1 MTDHDELQT
10 LLRSDLH
17 AHADHLGV
25 PVAPTEA
32 VLGRGRRLRRR
43 RRVATGAGAIAAT
56 VALGGSLLL
65 ALPTA
70 PERTAPD
77 PASTPDEAAVFAVGS
92 HVYIADTSV
101 DVPGTVHS
109 LHYTSEGV
117 LVRSNAKGGNSAGSG
132 PEHLTLVGGDG
143 VALDLGTVPEGYGPA
158 TDPNLPYYALA
169 ERRGDQLYAVVR
181 DVVTGQE
188 VRQLPLPKHD
198 WGSWDVPPLAL
209 SGDVVYVDYLDE
221 AYAVDWRTGIEVET
235 AVGST
240 SVQAGR
246 AVSGEGRHST
256 VLDARTGRTLLSV
269 TRADG
274 DYGWFDLSP
283 DGSYAMLFIEETA
296 DGSEVT
302 ETDVYDVAT
311 GTHVTLA
318 GAPWDLGWTRDGHV
332 YRIDDDKVTT
342 CSPVTGEC
350 TEETV
355 DVARVPEP
363 APVER
368 TETTCDK
375 RGENCGTMTWTE
387 TPAEPENKVTLAGR
401 TYES

>member
-1 MTDHDELQT
+1 MIDQDELQA
-10 LLRSDLH
+10 LLRTDLH
-17 AHADHLGV
+17 THADHLGV
-25 PVAPTEA
+25 PTAPTAA

-43 RRVATGAGAIAAT
+43 RRVLTGAGAVAAA

-65 ALPTA
+65 ALPTTQQ
-70 PERTAPD
+70 RTAPD
-77 PASTPDEAAVFAVGS
+77 PASTPDGAAVFAVGS
-92 HVYIADTSV
+92 HVYVADTSV
-101 DVPGTVHS
+101 EVPGTVHS

-117 LVRSNAKGGNSAGSG
+117 LVRSNAKGGTSDGSG

-143 VALDLGTVPEGYGPA
+143 RSVDLGVVPEGYGPA
-158 TDPNLPYYALA
+158 TDPALPYYALA
-169 ERRGDQLYAVVR
+169 EQRGDQVYAVVR
-181 DVVTGQE
+181 DAATGEE
-188 VRQLPLPKHD
+188 VRRLALPDLE

-221 AYAVDWRTGIEVET
+221 AYAVDWRTGSEVDT

-240 SVQAGR
+240 SVHAGR
-246 AVSGEGRHST
+246 AVSGTGRRST

-269 TRADG
+269 ARPPG
-274 DYGWFDLSP
+274 SYGWFDLSP
-283 DGSYAMLFIEETA
+283 DGAYAMLFIEEKA

-311 GTHVTLA
+311 GAHVTVA
-318 GAPWDLGWTRDGHV
+318 AAPWDLGWTRDGHV
-332 YRIDDDKVTT
+332 YRVDDDVVTT

-350 TEETV
+350 AEEAV
-355 DVARVPEP
+355 AIARVPEP

-368 TETTCDK
+368 TETTCDT

-387 TPAEPENKVTLAGR
+387 TPDEPANKVTLAGR
-401 TYES
+401 SYES